1 MLQVLFALR
10 HHVSSQRGA
19 AMVEYGILVALIAV
33 VAIAVVTALGLDVF
47 AAFDNAQTEIPPP
60 SAPIPSS

>member
-10 HHVSSQRGA
+10 HHVSSERGA
-19 AMVEYGILVALIAV
+19 AMVEYGILVALIAL

-47 AAFDNAQTEIPPP
+47 AAFDNAQNEIPPP
-60 SAPIPSS
+60 PGPG